1 MSSDAFSERSEQP
14 RLLVTAN
21 GPGEV
26 MGWVRPFLRA
36 IYQHQPAAN
45 VTVVLVPCTYAT
57 GHEAE
62 MVRTL
67 FPQAEVIDRDSYGRF
82 LLGKTV
88 PGFERSEGALQY
100 LGGDLF
106 HAVTIARR
114 LGLSAMTYKF
124 TKRSYGRVFE
134 RFFALDEPNAQTLR
148 ADGAPPDRV
157 RTVGNL
163 VFDAVMQSLP
173 AQPPAP
179 GVGDGVCIMPGSR
192 PYEVR
197 YLTPFFIAV
206 ACQLKRLR
214 PSTDIRFVVSAYT
227 SDDELQLGIE
237 GGGDPKFFGR
247 AGRFNRGLNEI
258 EVDGLRFPIDRT
270 GDYTALARAQLVIT
284 IPGTKCVE
292 AAILGRP
299 VLVVIPLNRLDPIAM
314 NGLGAYLHLIPL
326 IGRPLKNWL
335 ARTVA
340 KRFRFLAQPNID
352 AGRLVTP
359 EMRGILRPIAVA
371 QEANELLERPADM
384 RRIGGELAALYQE
397 HAGASGRMAL
407 EALAITNRAR
417 AHSLSV

>member
-1 MSSDAFSERSEQP
+1 MSAVFENSPDLP
-14 RLLVTAN
+14 RLFVTAN

-36 IYQHQPAAN
+36 IYHQQPAAN

-62 MVRTL
+62 MLRRL
-67 FPQAEVIDRDSYGRF
+67 FPQAEVIDRESYAQF
-82 LLGKTV
+82 LLGKSV
-88 PGFERSEGALQY
+88 PALQRSEGALQY

-106 HAVTIARR
+106 HAVMIARR
-114 LGLSAMTYKF
+114 LGLAAMTYKF
-124 TKRSYGRVFE
+124 TKRSYARIFE
-134 RFFALDEPNAQTLR
+134 RFFALDEANAQTLR
-148 ADGAPPDRV
+148 ANAAPPDRV

-173 AQPPAP
+173 APPPAP

-197 YLTPFFIAV
+197 YLTPFFIAA

-214 PSTDIRFVVSAYT
+214 PSTDVRFVVSAYT
-227 SDDELQLGIE
+227 SDAELQLGIE

-247 AGRFNRGLNEI
+247 AGRFDRSANEI
-258 EVDGLRFPIDRT
+258 DVDGMRFPIERS
-270 GDYTALARAQLVIT
+270 GDYGALARSQLVIT

-359 EMRGILRPIAVA
+359 EMRGILKPIAVA
-371 QEANELLERPADM
+371 QEANELLERPDDM
-384 RRIGGELAALYQE
+384 RRIGSELAALYEE
-397 HAGASGRMAL
+397 HAGAAGRMAL
-407 EALAITNRAR
+407 EALAITNRTR